1 MIAPT
6 AERQRPRVIIADD
19 HAMLADGMALILRAV
34 AEVVATAHDGQTLVA
49 RTYELRP
56 DVVITD
62 LSMPLLSGLDA
73 TRAIRL
79 MDPPPEVIVVTAH
92 SDHEMQEA
100 AFAAGARGYVLKSAA
115 AVELQVALATV
126 MRGERYSSVVEE
138 TSADRPASRLDMLT
152 SREREVLALVA
163 SGLTAKEVGARLGI
177 SERTVSFHKDQMKH
191 RLGARSTIEV
201 VNLYL
206 SEAKPRL

>member
-1 MIAPT
+1 MIAPA

-19 HAMLADGMALILRAV
+19 HAMLADGIALILRAV
-34 AEVVATAHDGQTLVA
+34 VEVVATAHDGQTLVA
-49 RTYELRP
+49 RTHELRP
-56 DVVITD
+56 DLVITD

-73 TRAIRL
+73 TRVIRL
-79 MDPPPEVIVVTAH
+79 MDAPPEVIVVTVH
-92 SDHEMQEA
+92 SDRAIQEA
-100 AFAAGARGYVLKSAA
+100 AFTAGALGYVLKSAA

-126 MRGERYSSVVEE
+126 MRGERYSSALEE
-138 TSADRPASRLDMLT
+138 TSADHPASRLDMLT

-163 SGLTAKEVGARLGI
+163 SGLTAKEVGSRLGI

-191 RLGARSTIEV
+191 RLGARSTLEV

-206 SEAKPRL
+206 SHAKSPL